1 MSSPMNRRVLLKG
14 GTIGILGALFGD
26 SAVLAANHSVA
37 DTVGRSDSHEES
49 RPFRLWA
56 TSDSHV
62 GTDKRA
68 GTRIYGVPRE
78 SLAEA
83 IRQSEGT
90 NNDGAPS
97 FEWDIALHLGD
108 FSGNQGSP
116 KDDEGKEVIRQF
128 DALKRHR
135 REQFYCLAG
144 NHDASGADEP
154 TQWWFRKWVDPTGE
168 NTEFS
173 GVKANTRPYP
183 ITGTWE
189 RYSFRVGN
197 ILFLMMCDRNDSG
210 PPVGRGARGGYPAGA
225 VSGQTFDWWK
235 NMVEQNQ
242 DKIIVSAHHHMLRET
257 TVASGS
263 WEGFRKDEE
272 GKWRPYYHG
281 YFPDGGPEG
290 ASYLYFVDGK
300 PNAQAF
306 EKYLAAH
313 PGAIDMW
320 LGAHTHAKPN
330 DTYGGR
336 SHVERKWGVNFINV
350 ANLTLYHVG
359 KESPK
364 SRLLTFTPGDREVN
378 IRCYLHSDHF
388 APKGWYEPAER
399 TIRLNKP
406 FRWT

>member
-1 MSSPMNRRVLLKG
+1 MVKQGLAGLCLTLAGPRVK
-14 GTIGILGALFGD
+14 
-26 SAVLAANHSVA
+26 
-37 DTVGRSDSHEES
+37 DTQASDDAG
-49 RPFRLWA
+49 PFRLWA

-62 GTDKRA
+62 GTDKRV
-68 GTRIYGVPRE
+68 GTRINGVPRE

-90 NNDGAPS
+90 NHDGAPS

-116 KDDEGKEVIRQF
+116 DDEEGQEVIRQF
-128 DALKRHR
+128 AVLRKHR
-135 REQFYCLAG
+135 REQFYCLAR
-144 NHDASGADEP
+144 NHDASGPAES
-154 TQWWFRKWVDPTGE
+154 TQRWFRKWIDPTGE

-173 GVKANTRPYP
+173 GVNATTRPYA

-197 ILFLMMCDRNDSG
+197 ILFLMMCDRNDGG
-210 PPVGRGARGGYPAGA
+210 PPVGRGTIGGYPAGA
-225 VSGQTFDWWK
+225 VSGETFEWWK
-235 NMVEQNQ
+235 NMVEHNQ
-242 DKIIVSAHHHMLRET
+242 DKIIVSTHHHMLCET
-257 TVASGS
+257 TVASGP

-313 PGAIDMW
+313 PGAIDLW
-320 LGAHTHAKPN
+320 LGAHTHAKPD

-336 SHVERKWGVNFINV
+336 SHVERKWGVNFVNV

-364 SRLLTFTPGDREVN
+364 SRLLTFTPGTRAVN

-388 APKGWYEPAER
+388 ASKGWYEPAER
-399 TIRLNKP
+399 TLRLNKP
-406 FRWT
+406 FRWTFATADRRRF

>member
-1 MSSPMNRRVLLKG
+1 MSSRINRRVLLRG
-14 GTIGILGALFGD
+14 GTVGLLGTIFGD
-26 SAVLAANHSVA
+26 GLLMASNRGVPASV
-37 DTVGRSDSHEES
+37 DSSNSDERS

-56 TSDSHV
+56 TSDSDV
-62 GTDKRA
+62 GTDKRV
-68 GTRIYGVPRE
+68 GTRRNGVSME

-83 IRQSEGT
+83 IRQSEDT

-108 FSGNQGSP
+108 FSGSQGSP
-116 KDDEGKEVIRQF
+116 DDEEGKEVIRQF
-128 DALKRHR
+128 NALKKHS

-144 NHDASGADEP
+144 NHDASRADES
-154 TQWWFRKWVDPTGE
+154 TQWWFRKWIDPTGE
-168 NTEFS
+168 NTDFS
-173 GVKANTRPYP
+173 GVKASARPYP
-183 ITGTWE
+183 ITGIWE
-189 RYSFRVGN
+189 RYSFRIGN
-197 ILFLMMCDRNDSG
+197 ILFLMMCDRNDTG

-225 VSGQTFDWWK
+225 VSGETFEWWK

-257 TVASGS
+257 TVASGP
-263 WEGFRKDEE
+263 WEGFRKDKE
-272 GKWRPYYHG
+272 GKWRPYYDG

-290 ASYLYFVDGK
+290 ASYLYFMDGK

-313 PGAIDMW
+313 PGSIDLW

-336 SHVERKWGVNFINV
+336 SHVERKWGVNFVNV
-350 ANLTLYHVG
+350 ANLTLYHGG

-364 SRLLTFTPGDREVN
+364 SRLLTFEPGDKEVN
-378 IRCYLHSDHF
+378 IKCYLHSDHF
-388 APKGWYEPAER
+388 ASKGWYGPAER